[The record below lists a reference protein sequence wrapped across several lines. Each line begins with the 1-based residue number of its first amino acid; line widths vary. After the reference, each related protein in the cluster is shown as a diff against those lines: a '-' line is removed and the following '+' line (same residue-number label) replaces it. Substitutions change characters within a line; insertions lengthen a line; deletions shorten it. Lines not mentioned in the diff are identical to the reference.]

1 MKLYFAYG
9 ANLNMQGMAYRCP
22 QAVAIQPFYLEDY
35 RLAFSGV
42 ATIQPRSGHR
52 VAGALWAITEE
63 CERSLDVFEGF
74 PSMYRKETITVD
86 GMEIMFYVMNSDQ
99 PWEPSIGYLMTIAQG
114 YQDFGLP
121 IEDLRAA
128 VATTQEEQD
137 DLYRS
142 TTSNAGLDNPL
153 EDDLSLE
160 PSDDLRWIRDLRV
173 AH

>member
-9 ANLNMQGMAYRCP
+9 ANLNMSGMAHRCP
-22 QAVAIQPFYLEDY
+22 QAVAVQPFYLEDY

-42 ATIQPRSGHR
+42 ATIQPRPGHR

-63 CERSLDVFEGF
+63 CEKRLDVFEGF
-74 PSMYRKETITVD
+74 PTMYRKEVLEVD

-99 PWEPSIGYLMTIAQG
+99 PWEPDVGYLMTIAQG

-121 IEDLRAA
+121 IQDLREA
-128 VATTQEEQD
+128 VATTQEEQY

-142 TTSNAGLDNPL
+142 TTGYAGLDYTL
-153 EDDLSLE
+153 EDDVSLE
-160 PSDDLRWIRDLRV
+160 PSDDLRWIRYER
-173 AH
+173 ATH

>member
-9 ANLNMQGMAYRCP
+9 ANLNMEGMAYRCP

-35 RLAFSGV
+35 RLSFSGV
-42 ATIQPRSGHR
+42 ATIQPRPGHR

-74 PSMYRKETITVD
+74 PSMYRKETVTVD

-114 YQDFGLP
+114 YQNFGLP
-121 IEDLRAA
+121 LADLRDA
-128 VATTQEEQD
+128 VETTQREQY
-137 DLYRS
+137 DLHGS
-142 TTSNAGLDNPL
+142 TTSGTGLDYTL
-153 EDDLSLE
+153 EDDVSLE
-160 PSDDLRWIRDLRV
+160 SGDDLRWIRDLRV